1 MSRSRRGDKKD
12 FVLASVDFL
21 ACADIVKRK
30 KKKERKKENDHE
42 IAVSQIL
49 QRKARRTRT
58 KLYD

>member
-30 KKKERKKENDHE
+30 KQPKENDHE

>member
-30 KKKERKKENDHE
+30 KRKKENDHE